1 MSNSQA
7 GDQNDRNSDVPNRE
21 CENESAALENAHP
34 VADRETEMCR
44 DATEEEDNPNISSCI
59 ICQCDRVTVALLPC
73 RHTCV
78 CRDCLRRLDKCP
90 MCRGIIESYFTIDGA
105 TGGDTSYQPETAAD
119 DNPSNSPQWW
129 VNLNRRVNDFLGFS

>member
-1 MSNSQA
+1 M
-7 GDQNDRNSDVPNRE
+7 
-21 CENESAALENAHP
+21 
-34 VADRETEMCR
+34 
-44 DATEEEDNPNISSCI
+44 SSCI

-105 TGGDTSYQPETAAD
+105 TGGDTNYQPEVAVD

-129 VNLNRRVNDFLGFS
+129 VNLNQRVNDFLGFS